1 MSMADYQGLNN
12 GTRLPEQLPFILQNT
27 DAGDTHY
34 WDSTGVRR
42 WGQYGAAGAM
52 IRRKKADGT
61 YEYLMIKRAAWVTG
75 DPNKWSVPG
84 GAHDTLEDS
93 GNPSTTAAR
102 ELLEELG
109 LDIAGREASHIV
121 DRELAPDWKYST
133 AVYDVAPGEY
143 SGYAGRKTREIADT
157 KWMSADEIRQ
167 LQTDGKLHSG
177 FDQETMDSLLNL
189 PDAPERAPEPEVVA
203 PEPDAP
209 KPANAERMAILASK
223 ATGVETQELENMIAM
238 APVTNETGLNSRVGT
253 LENSPF
259 MHDRDALARV
269 AKDRGL
275 ASGMTD
281 EEAKEYASAVVT
293 RAGYYAL
300 RNHRAQE
307 YAKTLEKA
315 RVEVE
320 RAKRNLDNIPAD
332 GDREYAE
339 TELAKRQANV
349 DKLVQGE
356 ADGEAF
362 MSHVLQNCRVAVGIG
377 ESALLKLIKGD
388 GQYKNIFENTGERN
402 RGAIADPRARA
413 QNEYALYDSPL
424 SQDPT
429 LRPAFGYLV
438 AKGLR
443 DQEWF
448 KNMEPREQERYRSI
462 VSLDTLDNVL
472 GGFGDFKMV
481 LKESVLDRTSYT
493 VGGSLKSG
501 VMPRSITRQQD
512 RQSQI
517 LAGLYGGVQMNGVPT
532 MSLGNSI
539 IDIGGRPYTSFI
551 EAQVHGRFTLDDVS
565 VIFAPAE
572 KVESIQAVLRAKG
585 IGIEVR
591 PNRTR

>member
-238 APVTNETGLNSRVGT
+238 APVTPQSQRTVGRDQ
-253 LENSPF
+253 NSPF
-259 MHDRDALARV
+259 MHDKDALAKV
-269 AKDRGL
+269 AMDKAL
-275 ASGMTD
+275 ANGATQ
-281 EEAKEYASAVVT
+281 EEARAYADAVVT
-293 RAGYYAL
+293 RAGFYAL
-300 RNHRAQE
+300 RTNSADA
-307 YAKTLEKA
+307 YAKQLEKA
-315 RVEVE
+315 RNSLE
-320 RAKRNLDNIPAD
+320 RAKRDLETLPAG
-332 GDREYAE
+332 GDRIAAE
-339 TELAKRQANV
+339 ASVANKQRYF
-349 DKLVQGE
+349 DSLSQGE
-356 ADGEAF
+356 ADGQAF
-362 MSHVLQNCRVAVGIG
+362 MDHVLDNSYVAVGIG
-377 ESALLKLIKGD
+377 ESALIKLINGD
-388 GQYKNIFENTGERN
+388 GQYRNIFENPGERN
-402 RGAIADPRARA
+402 RGAMQDPRGRA
-413 QNEYALYDSPL
+413 ENEYALYDSPREL
-424 SQDPT
+424 DPT

-438 AKGLR
+438 TEGLE

-448 KNMEPREQERYRSI
+448 RNMEPGEQERYRSI
-462 VSLDTLDNVL
+462 VSLDVIDNIM
-472 GGFGDFKMV
+472 GGFGDCKLT
-481 LKESVLDRTSYT
+481 LKKSVLDRTSYS

-501 VMPRSITRQQD
+501 VLPRSITRQRD
-512 RQSQI
+512 RQSQV
-517 LAGLYGGVQMNGVPT
+517 LAGLYGSDNMRNVSIF
-532 MSLGNSI
+532 SLGNSI
-539 IDIGGRPYTSFI
+539 IDVNGRPHTSFI
-551 EAQVHGRFTLDDVS
+551 EAQVHGRFTLDDVEA
-565 VIFAPAE
+565 IYAPAE
-572 KVESIQAVLRAKG
+572 KVEMIQSLLRSKG

-591 PNRTR
+591 ASR

>member
-109 LDIAGREASHIV
+109 LDIAGREASHVV

-143 SGYAGRKTREIADT
+143 SNYAGRKTREIADT

-223 ATGVETQELENMIAM
+223 ATGAETQELENMIAM
-238 APVTNETGLNSRVGT
+238 APVTPQSQRTVGRDQ
-253 LENSPF
+253 NSPF
-259 MHDRDALARV
+259 MHDKDTLAKVAMDKALANGATQV
-269 AKDRGL
+269 
-275 ASGMTD
+275 
-281 EEAKEYASAVVT
+281 EARAYADAVVT
-293 RAGYYAL
+293 RAGFYAL
-300 RNHRAQE
+300 RTNSADA
-307 YAKTLEKA
+307 YAKQLEKA
-315 RVEVE
+315 RNSLE
-320 RAKRNLDNIPAD
+320 RAKRDLENLPAGGDRIAAEASVANKQRYFDSLSQGEGDGQAFMDHVLDNS
-332 GDREYAE
+332 Y
-339 TELAKRQANV
+339 
-349 DKLVQGE
+349 
-356 ADGEAF
+356 
-362 MSHVLQNCRVAVGIG
+362 VAVGIG
-377 ESALLKLIKGD
+377 ESALLKLINGD
-388 GQYKNIFENTGERN
+388 GQYRNIFENPGERN
-402 RGAIADPRARA
+402 RGAMQDPRGRA
-413 QNEYALYDSPL
+413 ANEYALYDSPL
-424 SQDPT
+424 ELDPT

-438 AKGLR
+438 TEGLE

-448 KNMEPREQERYRSI
+448 RNMEPREQARYRSI
-462 VSLDTLDNVL
+462 VSLDVIDNIM
-472 GGFGDFKMV
+472 GGFGDCKLT
-481 LKESVLDRTSYT
+481 LKKSVLDRTSYS

-501 VMPRSITRQQD
+501 VLPRSITRQRD
-512 RQSQI
+512 RQSQV
-517 LAGLYGGVQMNGVPT
+517 LAGLYGSDNMRGVST
-532 MSLGNSI
+532 FSLGNSI
-539 IDIGGRPYTSFI
+539 IDVNGRPYTSFI
-551 EAQVHGRFTLDDVS
+551 EAQVHGRFTLDDVEA
-565 VIFAPAE
+565 IYAPAE
-572 KVESIQAVLRAKG
+572 KVEMIQSLLRSKG

-591 PNRTR
+591 ASR